1 LSAAVAEAVLRL
13 RTWER
18 FPEIE
23 QMVKTA
29 EDIMIHGPI
38 WDNLTDLDCCSKLE
52 TLCMNVKNR
61 KELFE
66 TKNSRTSIL
75 TKRAP
80 LLLGG
85 DVNSDSK
92 GPVYNGVQN
101 TIEWKTLAKKLL
113 QGQID
118 LLDKHFGCGYWIIPE
133 MFDFGCQLLR
143 SLEYRQR
150 GHADSIA
157 PSLSVVTFVSACASK
172 TSFANRDGKVF
183 DFCEW
188 QDRMILEL
196 DKRPS
201 EEVSRAIITLV
212 LELKTVLEALDAV
225 CPSTETALQGE
236 TCIFDGRFLH
246 WGNGSEDHPRILVY
260 STAMPKLLFDD
271 FFNTHFAGVSL
282 RSTLL
287 TSYYSTEFVIDR
299 RTMTNP
305 AFLHNLWMYKSPLVN
320 VKRCPSYDVEKSR
333 EKWTAKAESLWEYL
347 STVAEAAESWPPAVC
362 ECCFDNKAD
371 SPSALVKCTVSGCWM
386 GSIHVTCMTPAA
398 KKKKYW
404 KCLVC
409 LAGQ

>member
-1 LSAAVAEAVLRL
+1 
-13 RTWER
+13 
-18 FPEIE
+18 
-23 QMVKTA
+23 
-29 EDIMIHGPI
+29 
-38 WDNLTDLDCCSKLE
+38 
-52 TLCMNVKNR
+52 
-61 KELFE
+61 
-66 TKNSRTSIL
+66 
-75 TKRAP
+75 
-80 LLLGG
+80 
-85 DVNSDSK
+85 
-92 GPVYNGVQN
+92 
-101 TIEWKTLAKKLL
+101 
-113 QGQID
+113 
-118 LLDKHFGCGYWIIPE
+118 
-133 MFDFGCQLLR
+133 
-143 SLEYRQR
+143 
-150 GHADSIA
+150 
-157 PSLSVVTFVSACASK
+157 VVTFVSAGASK

-196 DKRPS
+196 DKCPS

-212 LELKTVLEALDAV
+212 LELKTVLETLDAA

-305 AFLHNLWMYKSPLVN
+305 AFLHNLWMYKSPHVN
-320 VKRCPSYDVEKSR
+320 AYDVTVK
-333 EKWTAKAESLWEYL
+333 KWTAMAESMWEYL

>member
-1 LSAAVAEAVLRL
+1 MAEAVLRL
-13 RTWER
+13 RTWEK
-18 FPEIE
+18 FPKIE
-23 QMVKTA
+23 KMVKTA
-29 EDIMIHGPI
+29 EEIMIHGPI
-38 WDNLTDLDCCSKLE
+38 WDNLKDLDCCSELEKL
-52 TLCMNVKNR
+52 CISVKNR

-66 TKNSRTSIL
+66 TKSSRTSIL

-80 LLLGG
+80 LFLGG
-85 DVNSDSK
+85 DVNTGSK
-92 GPVYNGVQN
+92 CPVYGVQN
-101 TIEWKTLAKKLL
+101 TSEWKTLAKKLL
-113 QGQID
+113 QCQND

-133 MFDFGCQLLR
+133 MFDFGCQILW
-143 SLEYRQR
+143 SLENRQR

-196 DKRPS
+196 DKCPS

-212 LELKTVLEALDAV
+212 LELKTVLETLDAA

-246 WGNGSEDHPRILVY
+246 WGNGSEEHHPRILVY

-305 AFLHNLWMYKSPLVN
+305 AFLHNLWMYKSPHVN
-320 VKRCPSYDVEKSR
+320 AYDVTVK
-333 EKWTAKAESLWEYL
+333 KWTAMAESMWEYL